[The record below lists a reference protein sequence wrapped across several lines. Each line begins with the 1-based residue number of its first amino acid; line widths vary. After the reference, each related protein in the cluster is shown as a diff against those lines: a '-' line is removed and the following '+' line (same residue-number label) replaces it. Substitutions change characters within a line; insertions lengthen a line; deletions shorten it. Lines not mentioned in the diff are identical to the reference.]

1 MSSEPSL
8 SAALDDAAKLEGWA
22 FFEHVNDPAK
32 GAAQKRVETTRGERA
47 AAALARFAASP
58 DGAEALEMLLD
69 GTLRRA
75 TFTAQLG
82 LDPMQ
87 AYAFGV
93 FREGQ
98 NSLMASILK
107 LIASGRKDETSQQG
121 REP

>member
-1 MSSEPSL
+1 MISEPSF
-8 SAALDDAAKLEGWA
+8 SAALDDVSKLEGWA

-32 GAAQKRVETTRGERA
+32 GATARRVETTRGERA
-47 AAALARFAASP
+47 AAALARFASSP
-58 DGAEALEMLLD
+58 DGAEAFELLLD

-98 NSLMASILK
+98 NSLMAAILK
-107 LIASGRKDETSQQG
+107 LVATGRKEENSQQG